1 MTLLFSSIEKSMAQN
16 SVLRFFF
23 LVPLSVG
30 RFSIFPFL
38 KKKDLLKLKIILF
51 MDDNTTSF

>member
-1 MTLLFSSIEKSMAQN
+1 MAQN

-23 LVPLSVG
+23 Y
-30 RFSIFPFL
+30 FL
-38 KKKDLLKLKIILF
+38 LAWAGSLYFLEKKKDLLKLKIILF